1 MKNSEDEIGVYF
13 EESSGQE
20 NPNDFDKGYHEGLHK
35 GYEQGYAD
43 GLTVGHRLGTE
54 SVAAKLR
61 TSLGVLEASA
71 ETFLQQQALL
81 FQMARPEFL
90 RMSLAVAKQV
100 LRQELVKPENLAA
113 QIDHYLDDSLQS
125 FANEAIEIHLS
136 DHDFEQLKPFLENWQ
151 LSGSV
156 NLIVL
161 PDSTLQ
167 PGDFIIRNRF
177 AFIHHQLDRIMDE
190 LYIRA
195 SEEG

>member
-13 EESSGQE
+13 EESSGQKNQNE
-20 NPNDFDKGYHEGLHK
+20 FEKGYREGLHK
-35 GYEQGYAD
+35 GYEQGHAD
-43 GLTVGHRLGTE
+43 GLSIGHRLGSE
-54 SVAAKLR
+54 SVEAKLR
-61 TSLGVLEASA
+61 TSLGVLESAA

-90 RMSLAVAKQV
+90 RLSLAAAKQV
-100 LRQELVKPENLAA
+100 LRQELTQPENLAA
-113 QIDHYLDDSLQS
+113 QIDHYLDDSLQI
-125 FANEAIEIHLS
+125 FANEPIEIQLS
-136 DHDFEQLKPFLENWQ
+136 DDDFEQLKPFLENWQ

-161 PDSTLQ
+161 PDSSLQ

-177 AFIHHQLDRIMDE
+177 AFIHHQLERMMDE
-190 LYIRA
+190 LYVRA